1 MKKIPVGQT
10 IAFAY
15 RFLISEIATI
25 VGLTWIPA
33 LIAAVAGYFAQYY
46 GISHS
51 ALLEAGDTQTG
62 AAYLAIT
69 VTSLAVMGFASA
81 VVAVAITRQVLGQR
95 APGIVV
101 AYFAAG
107 RSEWRM
113 FGASLRFMAGTTVLL
128 ALAAG
133 ITAFAFVL
141 AGVPL
146 NTPAQAQPTP
156 AALLAG
162 LISWVVF
169 VYAFVTIL
177 RMGFLLPPVIVA
189 EEKGGLRRAHDLTKG
204 NFWRMFAVMLALGLP
219 VLALLLAGEGVVL
232 RSALGPNIANLSP
245 AEFMDKAEQAMNE
258 KLLPWTIFTTVV
270 FILGSGLVF
279 SGTAFAYRAVAEN
292 SGELPALRRK
302 Q

>member
-69 VTSLAVMGFASA
+69 VASLAVMGF
-81 VVAVAITRQVLGQR
+81 
-95 APGIVV
+95 
-101 AYFAAG
+101 
-107 RSEWRM
+107 
-113 FGASLRFMAGTTVLL
+113 ASLRFMAGTTVLL

>member
-25 VGLTWIPA
+25 VGLAWIPA
-33 LIAAVAGYFAQYY
+33 ILAALAGFAAQYY

-51 ALLEAGDTQTG
+51 ALLEAGDAQTG
-62 AAYLAIT
+62 ATYLVIT
-69 VTSLAVMGFASA
+69 IVSLAVMVFTSSI
-81 VVAVAITRQVLGQR
+81 VAVAISRQVLGQR
-95 APGIVV
+95 TPGIVV

-113 FGASLRFMAGTTVLL
+113 AAASVRFMLGALVLL
-128 ALAAG
+128 ALAAA
-133 ITAFAFVL
+133 ITVLAFVL

-146 NTPAQAQPTP
+146 DSPDRIQPTP
-156 AALLAG
+156 AALLAA

-169 VYAFVTIL
+169 LYAFATIM

-189 EEKGGLRRAHDLTKG
+189 EEKAGLRRSHDLIKG
-204 NFWRMFAVMLALGLP
+204 NFWRMLAVTLALGVP
-219 VLALLLAGEGVVL
+219 VMALLLAGEGVVL
-232 RSALGPNIANLSP
+232 RSALGPTIANLSP
-245 AEFMDKAEQAMNE
+245 SEFMTKAEQAMND
-258 KLLPWTIFTTVV
+258 KLLPWTIFTTMV

-279 SGTAFAYRAVAEN
+279 SGAAFAYRSLTDHNDGSTE
-292 SGELPALRRK
+292 
-302 Q
+302 